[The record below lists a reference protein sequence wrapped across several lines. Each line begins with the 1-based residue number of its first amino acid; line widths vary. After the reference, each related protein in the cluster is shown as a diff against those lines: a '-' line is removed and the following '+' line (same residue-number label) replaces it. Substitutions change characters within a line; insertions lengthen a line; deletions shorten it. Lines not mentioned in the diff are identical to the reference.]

1 MTVPDTERQGRRSSS
16 LAVRIVVGAG
26 AFSWAAFVIFDR
38 VLWPKPHWPLHL
50 LGGAV
55 FGAAAT
61 IVSRNAAQRALG
73 RVLAALGYVSVGAIG
88 AVLLQH
94 SGDCVYVEFLP
105 GVALPLAKFKAVT
118 LLPIPLWLFLSS
130 RAVDATRL

>member
-1 MTVPDTERQGRRSSS
+1 MAVTQAERQEQRSSS
-16 LAVRIVVGAG
+16 LAVRIVIGAV

-38 VLWPKPHWPLHL
+38 VLWPKPLWPLHL
-50 LGGAV
+50 LGGAL

-61 IVSRNAAQRALG
+61 IVTRNAARGTLG

-88 AVLLQH
+88 AVLLDR
-94 SGDCVYVEFLP
+94 SGGCVYFVFLP
-105 GVALPLAKFKAVT
+105 LYKFKALT

-130 RAVDATRL
+130 RAGRCTSP